1 MSSRTSASEELSTY
15 IGTDGIYP
23 QLDDNDETIFNLTM
37 DDIYRRGLTRSRFKV
52 QLPEIFLLSSPNLL
66 KYLCR
71 VYLLSTALGT
81 MRSIF

>member
-15 IGTDGIYP
+15 IGTGDIDP

-52 QLPEIFLLSSPNLL
+52 QLPEIFILCPNFL
-66 KYLCR
+66 K
-71 VYLLSTALGT
+71 
-81 MRSIF
+81 

>member
-15 IGTDGIYP
+15 IGTGVIEP

-52 QLPEIFLLSSPNLL
+52 QLPEIFILCSPNLL
-66 KYLCR
+66 K
-71 VYLLSTALGT
+71 
-81 MRSIF
+81 

>member
-15 IGTDGIYP
+15 IGTDDIYP

-52 QLPEIFLLSSPNLL
+52 QLPEIFILSSTNLS